1 MFLKTIV
8 VAKIINKKRVTLT
21 FSLDQVSDE
30 SPHYSSFSMKLKKPC
45 SSAQVIVDTVLSH
58 YVAFVKN

>member
-8 VAKIINKKRVTLT
+8 VAKIINKKRVTLA

-30 SPHYSSFSMKLKKPC
+30 APHYFSSFSMT
-45 SSAQVIVDTVLSH
+45 A
-58 YVAFVKN
+58 